1 MSDTATRRMAQQ
13 ARGEATTRWVRFSH
27 RGSEGFGTVAGGAVA
42 VHGGDMFAGAQ
53 PTGET
58 VPLAEV
64 TLQAPTVPSKI
75 IALWNNF
82 HALAGKLSMP
92 VPAEPLY
99 LMKAPSCVAAP
110 GLMIARPPS
119 YAGRVVYEGELG
131 IVIGRRCS
139 RVSPQA
145 AGEFIFGYTCVNDI
159 TALDLIAA
167 DPSFAQWVRA
177 KSFDGFGP
185 FGPVLATG
193 LEPRELTIR
202 TVLNGQ
208 ERQNYPVADMI
219 FQPHELVS
227 RLSHDMTL
235 LPGDLIC
242 CGTSLGVG
250 TIKEKLNTIEVTIDG
265 IGTLANGFV
274 QEGSTPGS

>member
-1 MSDTATRRMAQQ
+1 MADTATLPMAQ
-13 ARGEATTRWVRFSH
+13 ADRTRAATRWVRFSRH
-27 RGSEGFGTVAGGAVA
+27 GRDGFGTVAGDEVS
-42 VHGGDMFAGAQ
+42 VHSGDMFEGSE
-53 PTGET
+53 PTGERL
-58 VPLAEV
+58 PLVEV
-64 TLQAPTVPSKI
+64 ALLAPSTPSKI

-82 HALAGKLSMP
+82 HALAAKMSMP

-99 LMKAPSCVAAP
+99 LMKAPSSLAAP
-110 GLMIARPPS
+110 GATIPRPPS
-119 YAGRVVYEGELG
+119 YGGRVVFEGELG
-131 IVIGRRCS
+131 IVIGRVCRH
-139 RVSPQA
+139 VEPAQ

-159 TALDLIAA
+159 TALDLISA

-185 FGPVLATG
+185 FGPGVVSG
-193 LEPRELTIR
+193 IDPRELTIR
-202 TVLNGQ
+202 TLLNGQ
-208 ERQNYPVADMI
+208 ERQNYPVADMV

-250 TIKEKLNTIEVTIDG
+250 AMKEPVNAVEIVIEGV
-265 IGTLANGFV
+265 GTLANRFV
-274 QEGSTPGS
+274 Q

>member
-1 MSDTATRRMAQQ
+1 MLNTTIERTARTEKVQ
-13 ARGEATTRWVRFSH
+13 ANAHWVRFAFAG
-27 RGSEGFGTVAGGAVA
+27 RERFGTLVGEAIAL
-42 VHGGDMFAGAQ
+42 HSGDMFAGAR
-53 PTGET
+53 PTGER
-58 VPLAEV
+58 VPLDEV
-64 TLQAPTVPSKI
+64 TLLAPSAPSKI

-82 HALAGKLSMP
+82 HALAAKLSNP
-92 VPAEPLY
+92 APAEPLY
-99 LMKAPSCVAAP
+99 LIKAPSSVAEP
-110 GLMIARPPS
+110 GARIARPPS
-119 YAGRVVYEGELG
+119 YAGKVVYEGELG

-139 RVSPQA
+139 EVTPQEA
-145 AGEFIFGYTCVNDI
+145 SEFIFGYTCVNDI

-167 DPSFAQWVRA
+167 DPTFAQWVRA

-185 FGPVLATG
+185 FGPVIATG
-193 LEPRELTIR
+193 LDPRELTVR
-202 TVLNGQ
+202 TLLNGQ

-250 TIKEKLNTIEVTIDG
+250 TMKEPVNAVEVAIDG
-265 IGTLANGFV
+265 IGRLMNAFV
-274 QEGSTPGS
+274 QPGRSGN

>member
-1 MSDTATRRMAQQ
+1 MPSSAIRKAVQPDS
-13 ARGEATTRWVRFSH
+13 GEAAQHWVRFM
-27 RGSEGFGTVAGGAVA
+27 RNGREGFGTLEGDAVA
-42 VHGGDMFAGAQ
+42 LHEGDLFTGAER
-53 PTGET
+53 TGER
-58 VPLAEV
+58 VALAEV
-64 TLQAPTVPSKI
+64 ALLAPVSPSKI

-82 HALAGKLSMP
+82 HALASKLAVP
-92 VPAEPLY
+92 VPPEPLY
-99 LMKAPSCVAAP
+99 LMKAPSSVAAP
-110 GLMIARPPS
+110 GARIARPPS

-131 IVIGRRCS
+131 IVIGRSCS
-139 RVSPQA
+139 RVGPDE
-145 AGEFIFGYTCVNDI
+145 AGDFIFGYTCVNDL

-167 DPSFAQWVRA
+167 DPSFPQWVRA

-185 FGPVLATG
+185 FGPVVATG
-193 LEPRELTIR
+193 IEPRELTIR

-250 TIKEKLNTIEVTIDG
+250 TIKEPASTIEVAIAG
-265 IGTLANGFV
+265 IGTLSNEFV
-274 QEGSTPGS
+274 Q

>member
-1 MSDTATRRMAQQ
+1 MLNTTIERTVRAEN
-13 ARGEATTRWVRFSH
+13 ARASARWVRFVFAG
-27 RGSEGFGTVAGGAVA
+27 RERFGTLVGGAIA
-42 VHGGDMFAGAQ
+42 IHSGDMFAGAR
-53 PTGET
+53 PTGER

-64 TLQAPTVPSKI
+64 TLLAPTAPSKI

-82 HALAGKLSMP
+82 HALAAKLSNP
-92 VPAEPLY
+92 VPSEPLY
-99 LMKAPSCVAAP
+99 LMKAPSCAAGP
-110 GLMIARPPS
+110 DATIVRPAS
-119 YAGRVVYEGELG
+119 YAGKVVYEGELG

-139 RVSPQA
+139 EVTPQQ

-167 DPSFAQWVRA
+167 DPTFAQWVRA

-185 FGPVLATG
+185 FGPTIATG
-193 LEPRELTIR
+193 IDPRDLTVR
-202 TVLNGQ
+202 TLLNGQ

-250 TIKEKLNTIEVTIDG
+250 TMKEPVNAVEVTIEG
-265 IGTLANGFV
+265 IGTLANVFEQSG
-274 QEGSTPGS
+274 

>member
-1 MSDTATRRMAQQ
+1 MAH
-13 ARGEATTRWVRFSH
+13 WLRFLH
-27 RGSEGFGTVAGGAVA
+27 RGREGFGRLSGETIAIH
-42 VHGGDMFAGAQ
+42 HGDIFAGAE

-58 VPLAEV
+58 LPLAEI
-64 TLQAPTVPSKI
+64 TLLTPTAPSKI

-82 HALAGKLSMP
+82 HALAAKLAVS

-99 LMKAPSCVAAP
+99 LMKAPSCAAAS
-110 GLMIARPPS
+110 GSTVTRPPS
-119 YAGRVVYEGELG
+119 YAGKVVYEGELG

-139 RVSPQA
+139 RVSPRE
-145 AGEFIFGYTCVNDI
+145 AGDFIFGYTCVDDI

-167 DPSFAQWVRA
+167 DPSFPQWVRA

-185 FGPVLATG
+185 FGPVVATG
-193 LEPRELTIR
+193 LDPRQLTVR
-202 TVLNGQ
+202 TLLNGQ
-208 ERQNYPVADMI
+208 ERQNYAVADMV

-250 TIKEKLNTIEVTIDG
+250 TIKEPVNTIEVTIEG
-265 IGTLANGFV
+265 IGTLTNGFV
-274 QEGSTPGS
+274 QETPAG

>member
-1 MSDTATRRMAQQ
+1 MSNAAVLLVARTENSQ
-13 ARGEATTRWVRFSH
+13 ASAHWVRFAH
-27 RGSEGFGTVAGGAVA
+27 AGSEGFGRLAGGRIAI
-42 VHGGDMFAGAQ
+42 HSGDMFAGAQ

-58 VPLAEV
+58 VPLAEI
-64 TLQAPTVPSKI
+64 TLLAPTAPSKI

-82 HALAGKLSMP
+82 HALAGKLAMP

-99 LMKAPSCVAAP
+99 LMKAPSSAAP
-110 GLMIARPPS
+110 PGFTVTRPPS

-131 IVIGRRCS
+131 IVIGRSCS

-167 DPSFAQWVRA
+167 DPTFPQWVRA

-185 FGPVLATG
+185 FGPVIATG
-193 LEPRELTIR
+193 LDLRELTVR
-202 TVLNGQ
+202 TLLNGQ

-250 TIKEKLNTIEVTIDG
+250 TIKEPVNTIEVTIEG
-265 IGTLANGFV
+265 IGTLANAFV
-274 QEGSTPGS
+274 QGG